1 MLKHM
6 FTLGC
11 RKSEFIKISLNETG
25 EVPTD
30 DTYVNIYCNEDS
42 IIIYTLDN
50 DGNSFELTGEVE
62 Q

>member
-1 MLKHM
+1 M
-6 FTLGC
+6 FTLSYK
-11 RKSEFIKISLNETG
+11 KSEFIKISLNETG

-42 IIIYTLDN
+42 NIIYTLDN
-50 DGNSFELTGEVE
+50 VGNSFELTGDVE

>member
-1 MLKHM
+1 M
-6 FTLGC
+6 FTLAY
-11 RKSEFIKISLNETG
+11 KKPEFIKISLNETE

-42 IIIYTLDN
+42 NIIYTLDN
-50 DGNSFELTGEVE
+50 VGNSFELTGEVE